1 VETDSINWSVD
12 VAFFSLPLALRFARP
27 FEFPW
32 LELVPLVWAFLV
44 GTGSSG
50 SSCFKR
56 FVRLLLLL
64 ESMAGR
70 VMGSFVR
77 GRDSEAGE
85 SGDLEVLAE
94 ADGAER
100 LPERRV
106 SRGERGGP
114 IVEDWAINW

>member
-1 VETDSINWSVD
+1 MT
-12 VAFFSLPLALRFARP
+12 
-27 FEFPW
+27 
-32 LELVPLVWAFLV
+32 
-44 GTGSSG
+44 
-50 SSCFKR
+50 
-56 FVRLLLLL
+56 
-64 ESMAGR
+64 
-70 VMGSFVR
+70 GSFVR